1 MTLRC
6 QRKHS
11 GLTDAYEYTAHLPT
25 SEGAGRTATGQR
37 SPEGPPSASEIISN
51 VDRGQGGES
60 RDGPGRQPRVFRGRA
75 KHQVP
80 KTVST
85 CESSQKPEPG
95 AWPSERAWPKCPTKA
110 EAGLPRIVGIKRAWS
125 QEKGRHWK
133 SQAKRLHVK
142 KRMLNL

>member
-1 MTLRC
+1 MQIHSSDFSGVNCCCAGIYGLMTLQC

-60 RDGPGRQPRVFRGRA
+60 RDGPGLTPCLGCLGEGLSTRFQRQCQHVRVHR
-75 KHQVP
+75 
-80 KTVST
+80 
-85 CESSQKPEPG
+85 SQNLEPG
-95 AWPSERAWPKCPTKA
+95 HQKEPGQNVPQRQKQAC
-110 EAGLPRIVGIKRAWS
+110 
-125 QEKGRHWK
+125 QE
-133 SQAKRLHVK
+133 LLV
-142 KRMLNL
+142 